1 MKVYVLTI
9 LVILDLLAAI
19 YMGGFLTH
27 SWEIAIVDFLFPIIN
42 LLLVLLGTRSM
53 LWAPT
58 LVFLS
63 GVVFTVSYSLSF
75 YNEFIIYNH
84 FMDIFY
90 DFAFPSAL
98 LTLVI
103 TFVIDTYRKKEEK

>member
-1 MKVYVLTI
+1 LKVYVPII
-9 LVILDLLAAI
+9 LNFFIAI

-27 SWEIAIVDFLFPIIN
+27 SWEIIIVSFLFPLIN
-42 LLLVLLGTRSM
+42 ILLVLLGTRNM

-63 GVVFTVSYSLSF
+63 GAAFTVSYSLSF

-90 DFAFPSAL
+90 DFAFPSAF
-98 LTLVI
+98 LTFVI
-103 TFVIDTYRKKEEK
+103 TFIINTYSIKDEK